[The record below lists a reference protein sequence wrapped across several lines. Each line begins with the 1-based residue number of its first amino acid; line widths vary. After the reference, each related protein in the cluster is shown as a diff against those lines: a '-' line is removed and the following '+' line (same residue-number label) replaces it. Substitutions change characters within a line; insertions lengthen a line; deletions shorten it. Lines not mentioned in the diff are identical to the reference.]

1 MINASRRFSAT
12 IFHILDSKY
21 IVELFL
27 YIKILIN
34 NNFLNTN
41 VVGCFSWLIHLNI
54 IFNIWRFQVSF
65 NIKEIYISDE
75 VVDRRNV
82 DLLPNHFPS
91 FLDTQLLPS
100 HTNKRCTTSPLV
112 SMS

>member
-1 MINASRRFSAT
+1 MINVGRRFSAMV
-12 IFHILDSKY
+12 FHILDNKY

-41 VVGCFSWLIHLNI
+41 VVGCFSLLIHLNI
-54 IFNIWRFQVSF
+54 IFHIWRFQGSL

-100 HTNKRCTTSPLV
+100 HTNKRCTTSPL
-112 SMS
+112 